1 MLVAQAIYL
10 LSSNC
15 PTFPRRVTQLY
26 LVYILS
32 LFSLFFHF
40 FVRSYMVPRKAK
52 KA

>member
-1 MLVAQAIYL
+1 
-10 LSSNC
+10 
-15 PTFPRRVTQLY
+15 VTQLY

-40 FVRSYMVPRKAK
+40 FVQSYSGPKKSKAK